1 MKVARTCA
9 SIVLACAL
17 SFAVA
22 VPVTLSAQELPQ
34 AGAGKLLKQKIAVG
48 RFTNETRY
56 GKSLLRDHDLD
67 PLGKQAADILAT
79 YLTESGKFLVFER
92 PDLSKIVRE
101 QGVSGGG
108 GVVGVDTLIVGSV
121 VEFGTKVDGQRG
133 FFNKRKTE
141 LARAAVALRL
151 VDVDTGLVFHSATGT
166 GEASTEIHK
175 ILGMGSSSRFNGTL
189 QDRALALAIEDVIE
203 ELVNTIA
210 ARPWK
215 TDILQVRGDRVFIA
229 GGRHQGVGVGD
240 YLAVMRAGDV
250 VKSGQSGLDISLPAE
265 KIADLEVVEL
275 FGESELNEGAI
286 ALLVSGKLAEGR
298 PAGLFVT
305 AAR

>member
-1 MKVARTCA
+1 MKPVNLFACFLL
-9 SIVLACAL
+9 VCAL
-17 SFAVA
+17 PLAAVA
-22 VPVTLSAQELPQ
+22 PGVAYAQDAPSAE
-34 AGAGKLLKQKIAVG
+34 AGKQLKQKIAVG
-48 RFTNETRY
+48 RFTNETRF
-56 GKSLLRDHDLD
+56 GRSLLRDHDLD
-67 PLGKQAADILAT
+67 PLGKQAADILTA

-101 QGVSGGG
+101 QGISGGD
-108 GVVGVDTLIVGSV
+108 GVVGVDTLIVGSI
-121 VEFGTKVDGQRG
+121 VEFGTRVDGQRG

-151 VDVDTGLVFHSATGT
+151 VDVSTGLVFHSATGT
-166 GEASTEIHK
+166 GEASTETHK

-229 GGRHQGVGVGD
+229 GGRHQGVGIGD
-240 YLAVMRAGDV
+240 YLAVMRAGEV

-286 ALLVSGKLAEGR
+286 ARLVSGKLGEGR
-298 PAGLFVT
+298 PAGLYVT
-305 AAR
+305 AAK